1 MGEGPQKRGCRGEAL
16 AGELRK
22 EPRMMVWR
30 AGRKASEKEDADIC
44 AKWAK
49 ESSLMR
55 LHRA

>member
-1 MGEGPQKRGCRGEAL
+1 MGEGPQKGVCRGAV
-16 AGELRK
+16 GELRK

-49 ESSLMR
+49 ELSLMR
-55 LHRA
+55 LYRA